1 MAIRKHTF
9 TLLNKSYEL
18 DVPDQLEEVYRIG
31 ERKLNAQLIEAMAE
45 KTDGYNDRDYLA
57 RVALDLAVE
66 LICLESDNSVDADS
80 QALTALIEKIEAGL
94 K

>member
-18 DVPDQLEEVYRIG
+18 DIPDQLEEVYRIG
-31 ERKLNAQLIEAMAE
+31 ERRLNSQLIETMAD

-66 LICLESDNSVDADS
+66 LVCLESENSVDADS
-80 QALTALIEKIEAGL
+80 QALAALIEKIDSRL

>member
-9 TLLNKSYEL
+9 TLLNKHYEL
-18 DVPDQLEEVYRIG
+18 DIPDQLEEVYSIG
-31 ERKLNAQLIEAMAE
+31 ERRLNAQLVELMAE
-45 KTDGYNDRDYLA
+45 KTDGYNDRDFLA

-66 LICLESDNSVDADS
+66 LTCLESENSVDIDS
-80 QALTALIEKIEAGL
+80 QTITELIKKIESRI

>member
-66 LICLESDNSVDADS
+66 LICLESDGSVDADS
-80 QALTALIEKIEAGL
+80 QALTALIEKIESRL

>member
-31 ERKLNAQLIEAMAE
+31 ERKLNAQLIETMAE

-66 LICLESDNSVDADS
+66 LVCLESDSSVDADS
-80 QALTALIEKIEAGL
+80 QVLTSLIEKIESRL

>member
-66 LICLESDNSVDADS
+66 LICLESDSSVDADS
-80 QALTALIEKIEAGL
+80 QALTALIEKIESRL

>member
-9 TLLNKSYEL
+9 TLLNKKYGL
-18 DVPDQLEEVYRIG
+18 DVPDQLEEVYRLG
-31 ERKLNAQLIEAMAE
+31 ERRLNSQVRELMLE

-66 LICLESDNSVDADS
+66 LICLEAEGSVDADS
-80 QALTALIEKIEAGL
+80 QTLAALIEKIDSAL

>member
-31 ERKLNAQLIEAMAE
+31 ERKLNAALIEAMAE

-66 LICLESDNSVDADS
+66 LVCLESDSSVNTDS
-80 QALTALIEKIEAGL
+80 QALTALIEKIESRL

>member
-45 KTDGYNDRDYLA
+45 KIDGYNDRDYLA
-57 RVALDLAVE
+57 CVALDLAVE
-66 LICLESDNSVDADS
+66 LICLESDGSVDADS
-80 QALTALIEKIEAGL
+80 QALTALIEKIESRL